1 MRSEA
6 ESVKKEKR
14 QEKENQGRKSETV
27 NESEKEGERSAGVD
41 VAAEGRSCDHS
52 FLWETL

>member
-1 MRSEA
+1 M
-6 ESVKKEKR
+6 KKEKR
-14 QEKENQGRKSETV
+14 QEKDRRKNQGRKSETM